1 MENRGSADQPQ
12 LCGRLGI
19 NHYRVQQGEITPRCL
34 PLPLWAWSK
43 GRSNVR
49 IAVLVLAVLL
59 LSGCGAK
66 ADGTSKTDGT
76 SKIDGT
82 YCDSSGVSC
91 YTFRSNGTVLMSTNL
106 KRAGGGV
113 MEYEMKYDVDGD
125 KIKILAGA

>member
-1 MENRGSADQPQ
+1 M
-12 LCGRLGI
+12 
-19 NHYRVQQGEITPRCL
+19 
-34 PLPLWAWSK
+34 
-43 GRSNVR
+43 R

-125 KIKILAGA
+125 KIKILAGPQTLVLTILKDGSIQGPTAVMKLTTQKK